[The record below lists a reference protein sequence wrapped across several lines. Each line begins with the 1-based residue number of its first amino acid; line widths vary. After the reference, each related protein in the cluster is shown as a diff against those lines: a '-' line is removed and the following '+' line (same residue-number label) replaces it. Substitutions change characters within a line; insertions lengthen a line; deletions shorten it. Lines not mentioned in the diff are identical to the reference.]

1 MMEKIAMREA
11 NSSDLEITFQWA
23 NDSETRKNS
32 FYSST
37 ISFVEHSEWFRK
49 KLKSDQS
56 KMYIVSL
63 GNTKIGFVRFEIDTE
78 ATIGIVIAPEYRGKG
93 FASAIIDLACA
104 RFWKGQTNLVPVCAF
119 IKKNNEA
126 SVRSFLKAGF
136 NFERDDVVNGVCCQ
150 VFKKEAQ

>member
-1 MMEKIAMREA
+1 MMEKISIREA
-11 NSSDLEITFQWA
+11 SSSDLEITFQWA

-32 FYSST
+32 FYSDA
-37 ISFVEHSEWFRK
+37 ISLAEHSDWFRE
-49 KLKSDQS
+49 KLKSNQS

-63 GNTKIGFVRFEIDTE
+63 GNTKIGFVRFEIEVE
-78 ATIGIVIAPEYRGKG
+78 ATIGIVIAPEYRGIG
-93 FASAIIDLACA
+93 LASAIIDLACT
-104 RFWKGQTNLVPVCAF
+104 RFWKGQTNSVPVCAF

-136 NFERDDVVNGVCCQ
+136 NFERDDVVNGVYCQ